1 MKTLILFIT
10 VLCFSSCKTTITT
23 NYKVCTVNGNFYVDT
38 LEYAKN
44 NNIILTEYLRS
55 GKVRRVNIFNI
66 KNVTI
71 IEK

>member
-1 MKTLILFIT
+1 MKILILFII
-10 VLCFSSCKTTITT
+10 VLCFSSCRTTITT
-23 NYKVCTVNGNFYVDT
+23 NYKVSTIDGNFYVDT

-55 GKVRRVNIFNI
+55 GKIRRVGIFNI
-66 KNVTI
+66 NEVTI

>member
-1 MKTLILFIT
+1 MKKLILLIT
-10 VLCFSSCKTTITT
+10 IVLFSSCKTTITT
-23 NYKVCTVNGNFYVDT
+23 NYKVCTVDGNFYVDT

-55 GKVRRVNIFNI
+55 GKIRRVGIFNI
-66 KNVTI
+66 NEVTI